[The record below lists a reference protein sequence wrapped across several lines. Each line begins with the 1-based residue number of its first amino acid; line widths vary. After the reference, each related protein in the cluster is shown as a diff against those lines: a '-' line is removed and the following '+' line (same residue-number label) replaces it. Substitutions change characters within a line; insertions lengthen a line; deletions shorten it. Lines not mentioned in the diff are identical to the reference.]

1 LFAPAAKNITSAN
14 ISHTPGTGVY
24 CFQDLPL
31 SQQSA
36 IASSAGFFTGELDV
50 VVNVSVTFSG
60 LHRSCRLRHNRRVR
74 TPVTDG
80 VLGRPLA
87 TRLSLGAAFSRR

>member
-1 LFAPAAKNITSAN
+1 VFAPAAKNITSAN

-50 VVNVSVTFSG
+50 VVNV
-60 LHRSCRLRHNRRVR
+60 LRHL
-74 TPVTDG
+74 
-80 VLGRPLA
+80 LGPPPK
-87 TRLSLGAAFSRR
+87 LSSTA